1 MNDLMQQCVRRNENV
16 SWRDFD
22 SECILLHLDSGCY
35 YTLNGVG
42 KFIWQ
47 HLNPGT
53 KLTGVHAAIQ
63 DHFAVDA
70 ESAGSDLRELVE
82 QLLDDD
88 LVVVDDRPAI

>member
-1 MNDLMQQCVRRNENV
+1 MNDIMQQCVRRNENV

-47 HLNPGT
+47 HLNPGV
-53 KLTGVHAAIQ
+53 KLAAVHVAMQ
-63 DHFAVDA
+63 DHFEVDA
-70 ESAGSDLRELVE
+70 EPAESDLCELVE
-82 QLLDDD
+82 QLLEDD
-88 LVVVDDRPAI
+88 LVVVDVRPAT